1 MLCQLPPPVFF
12 DHFPDLFHPL
22 DHEHPGFSKVLFR
35 SISIF
40 IQECVV
46 LCVKG
51 IYGVQQTGK
60 MIVYASP
67 PDKRVSVCVRF
78 NLCPIDVE
86 FFQCNESFL
95 LQAAHKLVVQFI
107 QDFARQ
113 FFPFKVIKSIPLG
126 LLPFRQPSFFF
137 LMDKFQGQVR
147 SAWITPAPA

>member
-1 MLCQLPPPVFF
+1 MLCQFPPPVFF

-22 DHEHPGFSKVLFR
+22 DHEHPGFSKVVFR
-35 SISIF
+35 PIPIF

-60 MIVYASP
+60 M
-67 PDKRVSVCVRF
+67 
-78 NLCPIDVE
+78 
-86 FFQCNESFL
+86 
-95 LQAAHKLVVQFI
+95 VVQFI